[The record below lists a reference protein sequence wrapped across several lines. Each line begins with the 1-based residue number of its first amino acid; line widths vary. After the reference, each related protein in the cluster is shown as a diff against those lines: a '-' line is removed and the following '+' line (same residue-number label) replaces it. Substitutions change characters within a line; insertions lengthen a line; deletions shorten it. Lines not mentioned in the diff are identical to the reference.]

1 MSRRCMIVQ
10 DTYAPLARAL
20 AVGLAGPSG
29 DRMWVTPL
37 SASGNLPATHWIT
50 EGVISDEFAALMP
63 LWKVA
68 EDGTLTQVS
77 TGTADAVYA
86 QAQALGVSVTLA
98 QINALFAHCD
108 ITTQEPFAAMARKG
122 LQMVQESP

>member
-1 MSRRCMIVQ
+1 MSRRCMIVEDAHAQ
-10 DTYAPLARAL
+10 LARAL

-50 EGVISDEFAALMP
+50 EGVIGDEFAALMP
-63 LWKVA
+63 LWEVA

-77 TGTADAVYA
+77 PGQAGVIAA
-86 QAQALGVSVTLA
+86 QSGVPLA
-98 QINALFAHCD
+98 QIEALFAHCD